1 LFLKI
6 YFNNLES
13 RKMVALVLFGIF
25 FILLFLSVPVSVAL
39 GASTFITSYMFDGSE
54 SLIDLASA
62 LFSKLDKYALM
73 AIPMFILAG
82 NLLSTSSSARRIVD
96 FAKAFVGHLP
106 GGLPIAAIFAS
117 IIFAAVSGSSPA
129 TVAAIGSLMFG
140 AITAA
145 GYPKTYAV
153 GTITASGSLGILIPP
168 SIVMI
173 IYGVTAEV
181 SIGKLFIAGIIPGL
195 LIGGML
201 MVVTYIGARRLGF
214 KRTKPASLK
223 EKWQKFKEAF
233 WALMTIVIIIGGI
246 YGGIFTPTEA
256 AAISAIWALFIALF
270 IYKDFKLKDLKKVF
284 LDSAKTSAMIMF
296 IIANASIFA
305 YFLTLQNI
313 PQMLSNWV
321 IDMNLSKIAFLVAV
335 NILLLIAGN
344 FMEPSSII
352 MIMVPLLLPIATALG
367 IDPIHFGVIITI
379 NMELG
384 MLTPPVGLN
393 LFVASGITKLS
404 IKEVFQSVLPWFLV
418 IFVGLLLITYIPAIS
433 LWLPSLMMGS

>member
-1 LFLKI
+1 
-6 YFNNLES
+6 
-13 RKMVALVLFGIF
+13 MVALVLFGIF
-25 FILLFLSVPVSVAL
+25 FVLLFLSVPVSVAL
-39 GASTFITSYMFDGSE
+39 GASTFITSYIFEGSE

-117 IIFAAVSGSSPA
+117 IVFAAVSGSSPA

-181 SIGKLFIAGIIPGL
+181 SIGKLFIAGIVPGL

-201 MVVTYIGARRLGF
+201 MVVTYIGAKRLGF
-214 KRTKPASLK
+214 KKTKPASLK

-256 AAISAIWALFIALF
+256 AAVSAIWALFIALF
-270 IYKDFKLKDLKKVF
+270 IYKDFKLKDLKKIF
-284 LDSAKTSAMIMF
+284 LESAKTSAMIMF
-296 IIANASIFA
+296 IIASASIFA
-305 YFLTLQNI
+305 YFLTLENI
-313 PQMLSNWV
+313 PQMLSNLV
-321 IDMNLSKIAFLVAV
+321 IDMNLNKITFLVAV

-352 MIMVPLLLPIATALG
+352 MIMVPLLLPIATTLG

-404 IKEVFQSVLPWFLV
+404 IKEVFQAVLPWFLV

>member
-1 LFLKI
+1 MI
-6 YFNNLES
+6 
-13 RKMVALVLFGIF
+13 VAALFGIF
-25 FILLFLSVPVSVAL
+25 FLFLFLSVPVGVAL
-39 GASTFITSYMFDGSE
+39 GASTFITSYIFEGPE

-62 LFSKLDKYALM
+62 VFSKLDKYALM

-82 NLLSTSSSARRIVD
+82 NLLSKGSSAKRIVD
-96 FAKAFVGHLP
+96 FARTFVGHLP

-129 TVAAIGSLMFG
+129 TVAAIGSIMFG
-140 AITAA
+140 AIMTA
-145 GYPKTYAV
+145 GYPKSYAV

-195 LIGGML
+195 MIGFML
-201 MVVTYIGARRLGF
+201 MAVTYIGAKRLGF
-214 KRTKPASLK
+214 KKTAPAPWS
-223 EKWQKFKEAF
+223 EKWKKFKESF

-256 AAISAIWALFIALF
+256 AAVSAVWALFIAIF
-270 IYKDFKLKDLKKVF
+270 IYKDIKLKELGNVF
-284 LDSAKTSAMIMF
+284 LESAKTSAMIMF
-296 IIANASIFA
+296 IIANASVFA
-305 YFLTLQNI
+305 YFLTLENI
-313 PQMLSNWV
+313 PQMLSDFV
-321 IDMNLSKIAFLVAV
+321 VSMHLSKVMFLVAV

-352 MIMVPLLLPIATALG
+352 MIMVPLLLPVATMLG

-393 LFVASGITKLS
+393 LFVASGITGLS
-404 IKEVFQSVLPWFLV
+404 IKEVVKAVMPWFLV
-418 IFVGLLLITYIPAIS
+418 IFVGLLLITYIPQIS
-433 LWLPSLMMGS
+433 LWLPNVMMGK